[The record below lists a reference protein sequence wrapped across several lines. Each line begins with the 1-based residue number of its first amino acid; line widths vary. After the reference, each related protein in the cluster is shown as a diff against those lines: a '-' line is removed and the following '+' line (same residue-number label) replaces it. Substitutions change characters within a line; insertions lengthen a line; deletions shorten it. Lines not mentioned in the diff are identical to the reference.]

1 MAHERRCMM
10 CGTEYKY
17 CSHCNNYDPKET
29 WKYLYH
35 DEKCLAISNIW
46 YKYRGNEIT
55 KEEARAQM
63 SEYKPNI
70 DNVLKYTSI
79 AANEIREIFDIK
91 EEEPVTEE
99 KQVEEQK
106 VEEQKVEVQ
115 QEPKQEPKKQ
125 FNNKHE
131 YRNKHR

>member
-1 MAHERRCMM
+1 M

-17 CSHCNNYDPKET
+17 CSHCNDYNAKDT

-35 DEKCLAISNIW
+35 DEKCKAIANIW
-46 YKYRGNEIT
+46 YAYRGNEIT
-55 KEEARAQM
+55 KEEAKAQM
-63 SEYKPNI
+63 LEYKPNI

-106 VEEQKVEVQ
+106 VEEQKAEVQ
-115 QEPKQEPKKQ
+115 QEPEQETKKQ